1 MIKYSFEQKKAL
13 VTAYLNGE
21 GGIRTVIKKYGYS
34 NRSQLQ
40 RWIVAYQMYG
50 DDGLK
55 ISQKTFNYSFEKKL
69 TVVKLYLSS
78 KLSYQEVSLQT
89 GIINP
94 NLISHWVCQYR
105 SGGPDALRPK
115 KKGLQK
121 ALEENPELKGAMFIV
136 CDQPG
141 LTAAT
146 FARMLD
152 IGKKY
157 PGKIVCAGRK
167 GKMGNPVLW
176 DRCFFDELSR
186 LSGDKGG
193 KQIIGAHMNDVLLCE
208 TEETELRD
216 VDIPEQLTKW
226 ERDYG
231 KSGKSGEET

>member
-1 MIKYSFEQKKAL
+1 M
-13 VTAYLNGE
+13 N
-21 GGIRTVIKKYGYS
+21 
-34 NRSQLQ
+34 
-40 RWIVAYQMYG
+40 
-50 DDGLK
+50 K
-55 ISQKTFNYSFEKKL
+55 I
-69 TVVKLYLSS
+69 
-78 KLSYQEVSLQT
+78 
-89 GIINP
+89 
-94 NLISHWVCQYR
+94 
-105 SGGPDALRPK
+105 
-115 KKGLQK
+115 
-121 ALEENPELKGAMFIV
+121 LEENPELKGAMFIV

-193 KQIIGAHMNDVLLCE
+193 KQIIGAHMDDVLLCE

-231 KSGKSGEET
+231 ESGKSGEET

>member
-1 MIKYSFEQKKAL
+1 MQCS
-13 VTAYLNGE
+13 
-21 GGIRTVIKKYGYS
+21 
-34 NRSQLQ
+34 
-40 RWIVAYQMYG
+40 
-50 DDGLK
+50 
-55 ISQKTFNYSFEKKL
+55 
-69 TVVKLYLSS
+69 
-78 KLSYQEVSLQT
+78 
-89 GIINP
+89 
-94 NLISHWVCQYR
+94 
-105 SGGPDALRPK
+105 
-115 KKGLQK
+115 
-121 ALEENPELKGAMFIV
+121 